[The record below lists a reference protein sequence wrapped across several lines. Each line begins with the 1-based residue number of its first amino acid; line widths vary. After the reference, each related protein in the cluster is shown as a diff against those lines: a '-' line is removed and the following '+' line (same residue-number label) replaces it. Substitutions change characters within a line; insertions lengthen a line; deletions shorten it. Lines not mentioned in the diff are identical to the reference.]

1 MKSYG
6 QFCPVAKAAQLFCQR
21 WTPLLVRDLA
31 GGPLRFS
38 DLQRGVPTMSPSL
51 LSRRLKE
58 LQAEGVIVQEGGRGS
73 AYRLTEAGAEL
84 VPLVLTLG
92 EWGQRWTRREL
103 AKDEVDLGLFIWAFE
118 RSVRPEAF
126 DGEQV
131 VVELLLTDQPKNK
144 RRWWFLNGPGG
155 VELCLEPPGLEVGLW
170 VEASLPDMIYAWRGD
185 LALTDAL
192 REGRIELH
200 GARRLQRA
208 FRRWFGVSVLAH
220 VASAR
225 TS

>member
-73 AYRLTEAGAEL
+73 AYRLTESGAEL
-84 VPLVLTLG
+84 VPMVLLLG

-118 RSVRPEAF
+118 RAVHPEAF
-126 DGEQV
+126 GGEEV
-131 VVELLLTDQPKNK
+131 VVELHLKDQPASKQ
-144 RRWWFLNGPGG
+144 RWWFLNRPEG
-155 VELCLEPPGLEVGLW
+155 VELCLEPPGPEVGLW
-170 VEASLPDMIYAWRGD
+170 VEATLPDMIYVWRGD
-185 LALTDAL
+185 LALADAL
-192 REGRIELH
+192 REGRIEVH
-200 GARRLQRA
+200 GVRRLQRA

-220 VASAR
+220 VGPAR